1 MFDRILEVLPEIGV
15 AMGQTLTM
23 LLVAIPLAV
32 LLGTPLGV
40 LLYTIGPNGLKHRPR
55 LHRVLDGLV
64 NLIRSF
70 PFLILLIA
78 IIPVTR
84 FIVGTTIGTAA
95 VIVPLTINAIPYFA
109 RFVEQNLSQLG
120 SGVVEAAR
128 SMGASRSQIV
138 RDVLIVEAKPGLVSS
153 ITIMTVSF
161 ISYSAMAG
169 LVGGGGIGDFAI
181 RYGYYRYETA
191 ADDHRHSAD
200 DPPGH
205 HRPAGRILHR
215 PAPGQARSDACAAP
229 AHHPTPTA
237 ERPHDFN
244 TQYPLRRTPPPS
256 ADQRVRDEHVQPHHG
271 RPVAAPRGAAAPLQR
286 TSALDRPG
294 PPARGRQV

>member
-32 LLGTPLGV
+32 LFGTPLGV
-40 LLYTIGPNGLKHRPR
+40 LLYTIGPNGLRHRAK

-64 NLIRSF
+64 NLLRSF

-95 VIVPLTINAIPYFA
+95 VIVPLTLNAIPYFA

-120 SGVVEAAR
+120 GGVVEAAR

-181 RYGYYRYETA
+181 RYGYYRYETPLMITA
-191 ADDHRHSAD
+191 IVLM
-200 DPPGH
+200 
-205 HRPAGRILHR
+205 ILLVTIVQL
-215 PAPGQARSDACAAP
+215 GGSYVAR
-229 AHHPTPTA
+229 
-237 ERPHDFN
+237 R
-244 TQYPLRRTPPPS
+244 
-256 ADQRVRDEHVQPHHG
+256 
-271 RPVAAPRGAAAPLQR
+271 
-286 TSALDRPG
+286 LDKRL
-294 PPARGRQV
+294 

>member
-1 MFDRILEVLPEIGV
+1 MLDRILEVLPEIGV
-15 AMGQTLTM
+15 AMGQTVTM

-40 LLYTIGPNGLKHRPR
+40 LLYTIGPNGLKHKPK
-55 LHRVLDGLV
+55 LHRILDGLV
-64 NLIRSF
+64 NLVRSF

-120 SGVVEAAR
+120 GGVVEAAR
-128 SMGASRSQIV
+128 SMGATRSQIV

-181 RYGYYRYETA
+181 RYGYYRYETPLMITA
-191 ADDHRHSAD
+191 IVLM
-200 DPPGH
+200 
-205 HRPAGRILHR
+205 ILLVTIVQL
-215 PAPGQARSDACAAP
+215 GGSYIAR
-229 AHHPTPTA
+229 
-237 ERPHDFN
+237 R
-244 TQYPLRRTPPPS
+244 
-256 ADQRVRDEHVQPHHG
+256 
-271 RPVAAPRGAAAPLQR
+271 
-286 TSALDRPG
+286 LDKRL
-294 PPARGRQV
+294 

>member
-40 LLYTIGPNGLKHRPR
+40 LLYTIGPNGLKHRPK

-64 NLIRSF
+64 NLLRSF

-95 VIVPLTINAIPYFA
+95 VIVPLTLNAIPYFA

-120 SGVVEAAR
+120 GGVVEAAR

-181 RYGYYRYETA
+181 RYGYYRYETPLMITA
-191 ADDHRHSAD
+191 IVLM
-200 DPPGH
+200 
-205 HRPAGRILHR
+205 ILLVTVVQL
-215 PAPGQARSDACAAP
+215 GGSYVAR
-229 AHHPTPTA
+229 
-237 ERPHDFN
+237 R
-244 TQYPLRRTPPPS
+244 
-256 ADQRVRDEHVQPHHG
+256 
-271 RPVAAPRGAAAPLQR
+271 
-286 TSALDRPG
+286 LDKRL
-294 PPARGRQV
+294 

>member
-1 MFDRILEVLPEIGV
+1 MFERILEVWPEIV
-15 AMGQTLTM
+15 AAMGETLTM

-40 LLYTIGPNGLKHRPR
+40 LLYSIGPNGLKHKPK
-55 LHRVLDGLV
+55 LHRVIDGLV

-78 IIPVTR
+78 IIPLTR
-84 FIVGTTIGTAA
+84 LIVGTTIGTAA

-120 SGVVEAAR
+120 TGVVEAAR
-128 SMGASRSQIV
+128 SMGASRFQIV
-138 RDVLIVEAKPGLVSS
+138 RDVLLVEAKPALVGS

-181 RYGYYRYETA
+181 RYGYYRYETGLMIA
-191 ADDHRHSAD
+191 AIVLMIVLVQIVQIGGSF
-200 DPPGH
+200 
-205 HRPAGRILHR
+205 I
-215 PAPGQARSDACAAP
+215 AR
-229 AHHPTPTA
+229 
-237 ERPHDFN
+237 R
-244 TQYPLRRTPPPS
+244 
-256 ADQRVRDEHVQPHHG
+256 
-271 RPVAAPRGAAAPLQR
+271 
-286 TSALDRPG
+286 LDKRL
-294 PPARGRQV
+294 

>member
-40 LLYTIGPNGLKHRPR
+40 LLYSIGPNGLKHRPK

-64 NLIRSF
+64 NLLRSF

-95 VIVPLTINAIPYFA
+95 VIVPLTLNAIPYFA

-120 SGVVEAAR
+120 GGVVEAAR

-138 RDVLIVEAKPGLVSS
+138 LDVLIVEAKPGLVSS
-153 ITIMTVSF
+153 ITIMT
-161 ISYSAMAG
+161 
-169 LVGGGGIGDFAI
+169 
-181 RYGYYRYETA
+181 
-191 ADDHRHSAD
+191 
-200 DPPGH
+200 
-205 HRPAGRILHR
+205 
-215 PAPGQARSDACAAP
+215 
-229 AHHPTPTA
+229 
-237 ERPHDFN
+237 
-244 TQYPLRRTPPPS
+244 
-256 ADQRVRDEHVQPHHG
+256 
-271 RPVAAPRGAAAPLQR
+271 
-286 TSALDRPG
+286 
-294 PPARGRQV
+294 

>member
-1 MFDRILEVLPEIGV
+1 
-15 AMGQTLTM
+15 MGQTLTM

-55 LHRVLDGLV
+55 LHRILDGLV

-181 RYGYYRYETA
+181 RYGYYRYETPLMITA
-191 ADDHRHSAD
+191 IVLM
-200 DPPGH
+200 
-205 HRPAGRILHR
+205 ILLVTIVQL
-215 PAPGQARSDACAAP
+215 GGSYIAR
-229 AHHPTPTA
+229 
-237 ERPHDFN
+237 R
-244 TQYPLRRTPPPS
+244 
-256 ADQRVRDEHVQPHHG
+256 
-271 RPVAAPRGAAAPLQR
+271 
-286 TSALDRPG
+286 LDKRL
-294 PPARGRQV
+294 

>member
-40 LLYTIGPNGLKHRPR
+40 LLYTIGPNGLKHRPK

-64 NLIRSF
+64 NLVRSF

-181 RYGYYRYETA
+181 RYGYYRYETPLMITA
-191 ADDHRHSAD
+191 IVLM
-200 DPPGH
+200 
-205 HRPAGRILHR
+205 ILLVTIVQL
-215 PAPGQARSDACAAP
+215 GGSYIAR
-229 AHHPTPTA
+229 
-237 ERPHDFN
+237 R
-244 TQYPLRRTPPPS
+244 
-256 ADQRVRDEHVQPHHG
+256 
-271 RPVAAPRGAAAPLQR
+271 
-286 TSALDRPG
+286 LDKRL
-294 PPARGRQV
+294 

>member
-1 MFDRILEVLPEIGV
+1 MLERIIEVWPEIV
-15 AMGQTLTM
+15 AAMGETLTM

-40 LLYTIGPNGLKHRPR
+40 LLYSIGPNGLKHKPK
-55 LHRVLDGLV
+55 LHRVIDGLV

-78 IIPVTR
+78 IIPLTR
-84 FIVGTTIGTAA
+84 LIVGTTIGTAA

-120 SGVVEAAR
+120 TGVVEAAR
-128 SMGASRSQIV
+128 SMGASRLQIV
-138 RDVLIVEAKPGLVSS
+138 RDVLLVEAKPALVGS

-181 RYGYYRYETA
+181 RYGYYRYETGLMIA
-191 ADDHRHSAD
+191 AIVLMIVLVQIVQIGGSF
-200 DPPGH
+200 
-205 HRPAGRILHR
+205 I
-215 PAPGQARSDACAAP
+215 AR
-229 AHHPTPTA
+229 
-237 ERPHDFN
+237 R
-244 TQYPLRRTPPPS
+244 
-256 ADQRVRDEHVQPHHG
+256 
-271 RPVAAPRGAAAPLQR
+271 
-286 TSALDRPG
+286 LDKRL
-294 PPARGRQV
+294 

>member
-1 MFDRILEVLPEIGV
+1 MFDRILEVLPEIGI

-40 LLYTIGPNGLKHRPR
+40 LLYTIGPNGLKHKPK

-64 NLIRSF
+64 NLLRSF

-95 VIVPLTINAIPYFA
+95 VIVPLSINAIPYFA

-120 SGVVEAAR
+120 GGVVEAAR

-138 RDVLIVEAKPGLVSS
+138 RDVLIVEAKPGIVSS

-181 RYGYYRYETA
+181 RYGYYRYETPLMITA
-191 ADDHRHSAD
+191 IVLM
-200 DPPGH
+200 
-205 HRPAGRILHR
+205 ILLVTIVQL
-215 PAPGQARSDACAAP
+215 GGSYIAR
-229 AHHPTPTA
+229 
-237 ERPHDFN
+237 R
-244 TQYPLRRTPPPS
+244 
-256 ADQRVRDEHVQPHHG
+256 
-271 RPVAAPRGAAAPLQR
+271 
-286 TSALDRPG
+286 LDKRL
-294 PPARGRQV
+294 

>member
-1 MFDRILEVLPEIGV
+1 MLDRILEVLPEIGA

-40 LLYTIGPNGLKHRPR
+40 LLYTIGPNGLKHKPR

-64 NLIRSF
+64 NLVRSF

-95 VIVPLTINAIPYFA
+95 VIVPLTLNAIPYFA

-120 SGVVEAAR
+120 GGVVEAAR

-181 RYGYYRYETA
+181 RYGYYRYETPLMITA
-191 ADDHRHSAD
+191 I
-200 DPPGH
+200 
-205 HRPAGRILHR
+205 ILMILLVTVVQLS
-215 PAPGQARSDACAAP
+215 GSYLAR
-229 AHHPTPTA
+229 
-237 ERPHDFN
+237 R
-244 TQYPLRRTPPPS
+244 
-256 ADQRVRDEHVQPHHG
+256 
-271 RPVAAPRGAAAPLQR
+271 
-286 TSALDRPG
+286 LDKRL
-294 PPARGRQV
+294 

>member
-40 LLYTIGPNGLKHRPR
+40 LLYTIGPNGLKHRPK
-55 LHRVLDGLV
+55 LHRILDGLV

-120 SGVVEAAR
+120 GGVVEAAR

-181 RYGYYRYETA
+181 RYGYYRYETPLMITA
-191 ADDHRHSAD
+191 IVLM
-200 DPPGH
+200 
-205 HRPAGRILHR
+205 ILLVTIVQL
-215 PAPGQARSDACAAP
+215 GGSYIAR
-229 AHHPTPTA
+229 
-237 ERPHDFN
+237 R
-244 TQYPLRRTPPPS
+244 
-256 ADQRVRDEHVQPHHG
+256 
-271 RPVAAPRGAAAPLQR
+271 
-286 TSALDRPG
+286 LDKRL
-294 PPARGRQV
+294 

>member
-32 LLGTPLGV
+32 LFGTPLGV
-40 LLYTIGPNGLKHRPR
+40 LLYTIASTVSGTGQSP
-55 LHRVLDGLV
+55 HRVLDGLV
-64 NLIRSF
+64 NLLRSF

-95 VIVPLTINAIPYFA
+95 VIVPLTLNAIPYFA

-120 SGVVEAAR
+120 GGVVEAAR

-181 RYGYYRYETA
+181 RYGYYRYETPLMITA
-191 ADDHRHSAD
+191 IVLM
-200 DPPGH
+200 
-205 HRPAGRILHR
+205 ILLVTIVQL
-215 PAPGQARSDACAAP
+215 GGSYVAR
-229 AHHPTPTA
+229 
-237 ERPHDFN
+237 R
-244 TQYPLRRTPPPS
+244 
-256 ADQRVRDEHVQPHHG
+256 
-271 RPVAAPRGAAAPLQR
+271 
-286 TSALDRPG
+286 LDKRL
-294 PPARGRQV
+294 

>member
-1 MFDRILEVLPEIGV
+1 MFDRILEVLPEIGA

-40 LLYTIGPNGLKHRPR
+40 LLYTIGPNGLKHQPK
-55 LHRVLDGLV
+55 LHRILDGLV
-64 NLIRSF
+64 NLVRSF

-120 SGVVEAAR
+120 GGVVEAAR
-128 SMGASRSQIV
+128 SMGASRAQIV

-181 RYGYYRYETA
+181 RYGYYRYETPLMITA
-191 ADDHRHSAD
+191 
-200 DPPGH
+200 
-205 HRPAGRILHR
+205 ILLMILLVTVVQL
-215 PAPGQARSDACAAP
+215 GGSLIAR
-229 AHHPTPTA
+229 
-237 ERPHDFN
+237 R
-244 TQYPLRRTPPPS
+244 
-256 ADQRVRDEHVQPHHG
+256 
-271 RPVAAPRGAAAPLQR
+271 
-286 TSALDRPG
+286 LDKRL
-294 PPARGRQV
+294 

>member
-1 MFDRILEVLPEIGV
+1 MLERILEVLPEIGA

-23 LLVAIPLAV
+23 LLVAIPAAV

-95 VIVPLTINAIPYFA
+95 VIVPLTLNAIPYFA

-120 SGVVEAAR
+120 GGVVEAAR
-128 SMGASRSQIV
+128 SMGASRNQIV

-181 RYGYYRYETA
+181 RYGYYRYETPLMITA
-191 ADDHRHSAD
+191 I
-200 DPPGH
+200 
-205 HRPAGRILHR
+205 ILMILLVTVVQLS
-215 PAPGQARSDACAAP
+215 GSYLAR
-229 AHHPTPTA
+229 
-237 ERPHDFN
+237 R
-244 TQYPLRRTPPPS
+244 
-256 ADQRVRDEHVQPHHG
+256 
-271 RPVAAPRGAAAPLQR
+271 
-286 TSALDRPG
+286 LDKRL
-294 PPARGRQV
+294 

>member
-40 LLYTIGPNGLKHRPR
+40 LLYTIGPNGLKHRPK
-55 LHRVLDGLV
+55 LHRILDGLV

-120 SGVVEAAR
+120 GGVVEAAR

-181 RYGYYRYETA
+181 RYGYYRYETPLMITA
-191 ADDHRHSAD
+191 IVLM
-200 DPPGH
+200 
-205 HRPAGRILHR
+205 ILLVTLVQL
-215 PAPGQARSDACAAP
+215 GGSYIAR
-229 AHHPTPTA
+229 
-237 ERPHDFN
+237 R
-244 TQYPLRRTPPPS
+244 
-256 ADQRVRDEHVQPHHG
+256 
-271 RPVAAPRGAAAPLQR
+271 
-286 TSALDRPG
+286 LDKRL
-294 PPARGRQV
+294 

>member
-1 MFDRILEVLPEIGV
+1 MLERILSVLPEIGA
-15 AMGQTLTM
+15 AMGQTLAM

-32 LLGTPLGV
+32 LIGTPLGV
-40 LLYTIGPNGLKHRPR
+40 WLYTIGPGGLRHRPR

-64 NLIRSF
+64 NLVRSF

-138 RDVLIVEAKPGLVSS
+138 RDVLLVEARPGLVSS

-181 RYGYYRYETA
+181 RYGYYRYETPLMITA
-191 ADDHRHSAD
+191 I
-200 DPPGH
+200 
-205 HRPAGRILHR
+205 ILMIMLVTLVQFGGSR
-215 PAPGQARSDACAAP
+215 LAR
-229 AHHPTPTA
+229 
-237 ERPHDFN
+237 R
-244 TQYPLRRTPPPS
+244 
-256 ADQRVRDEHVQPHHG
+256 
-271 RPVAAPRGAAAPLQR
+271 
-286 TSALDRPG
+286 LDKRL
-294 PPARGRQV
+294 

>member
-32 LLGTPLGV
+32 LAGTPLGV
-40 LLYTIGPNGLKHRPR
+40 LLYTIGPNGLQHKPK

-84 FIVGTTIGTAA
+84 FIVGTTLGTAA
-95 VIVPLTINAIPYFA
+95 VIVPLTVNAIPYFA

-181 RYGYYRYETA
+181 RYGYYRYET
-191 ADDHRHSAD
+191 
-200 DPPGH
+200 PLM
-205 HRPAGRILHR
+205 IL
-215 PAPGQARSDACAAP
+215 AIVLMILLVTIVQLGGSYIAR
-229 AHHPTPTA
+229 
-237 ERPHDFN
+237 R
-244 TQYPLRRTPPPS
+244 
-256 ADQRVRDEHVQPHHG
+256 
-271 RPVAAPRGAAAPLQR
+271 
-286 TSALDRPG
+286 LDKRL
-294 PPARGRQV
+294 

>member
-40 LLYTIGPNGLKHRPR
+40 LLYTIGPNGLKHRPK

-64 NLIRSF
+64 NLLRSF

-95 VIVPLTINAIPYFA
+95 VIVPLTLNAIPYFA

-120 SGVVEAAR
+120 GGVVEAAR

-181 RYGYYRYETA
+181 RYGYYRYETPLMITA
-191 ADDHRHSAD
+191 IVLM
-200 DPPGH
+200 
-205 HRPAGRILHR
+205 ILLVTIVQL
-215 PAPGQARSDACAAP
+215 GGSYIAR
-229 AHHPTPTA
+229 
-237 ERPHDFN
+237 R
-244 TQYPLRRTPPPS
+244 
-256 ADQRVRDEHVQPHHG
+256 
-271 RPVAAPRGAAAPLQR
+271 
-286 TSALDRPG
+286 LDKRL
-294 PPARGRQV
+294 

>member
-40 LLYTIGPNGLKHRPR
+40 LLYTIGPNGLKHRPK
-55 LHRVLDGLV
+55 LHRILDGLV

-120 SGVVEAAR
+120 GGVVEAAR

-161 ISYSAMAG
+161 ISYSARAG
-169 LVGGGGIGDFAI
+169 LVGGGGIGYFAI
-181 RYGYYRYETA
+181 RFGYYRYETPLMITA
-191 ADDHRHSAD
+191 IVLM
-200 DPPGH
+200 
-205 HRPAGRILHR
+205 ILLVTLVQL
-215 PAPGQARSDACAAP
+215 GGSYIAR
-229 AHHPTPTA
+229 
-237 ERPHDFN
+237 R
-244 TQYPLRRTPPPS
+244 
-256 ADQRVRDEHVQPHHG
+256 
-271 RPVAAPRGAAAPLQR
+271 
-286 TSALDRPG
+286 LDKRL
-294 PPARGRQV
+294 

>member
-1 MFDRILEVLPEIGV
+1 MFDRILEVLPEIAT

-32 LLGTPLGV
+32 LLGTPLGI
-40 LLYTIGPNGLKHRPR
+40 LLYTIGPNGLKHKPK

-64 NLIRSF
+64 NLVRSF

-120 SGVVEAAR
+120 GGVVEAAR

-161 ISYSAMAG
+161 VSYSAMAG

-181 RYGYYRYETA
+181 RYGYYRYETPLMITA
-191 ADDHRHSAD
+191 
-200 DPPGH
+200 
-205 HRPAGRILHR
+205 ILLMILLVTVVQLS
-215 PAPGQARSDACAAP
+215 GSYLAR
-229 AHHPTPTA
+229 
-237 ERPHDFN
+237 R
-244 TQYPLRRTPPPS
+244 
-256 ADQRVRDEHVQPHHG
+256 
-271 RPVAAPRGAAAPLQR
+271 
-286 TSALDRPG
+286 LDKRL
-294 PPARGRQV
+294 

>member
-1 MFDRILEVLPEIGV
+1 MLERILEVLPEIGA

-40 LLYTIGPNGLKHRPR
+40 LLYTIGPNGLKHKPR

-64 NLIRSF
+64 NLVRSF

-95 VIVPLTINAIPYFA
+95 VIVPLTLNAIPYFA

-120 SGVVEAAR
+120 GGVVEAAR

-181 RYGYYRYETA
+181 RYGYYRYETPLMITA
-191 ADDHRHSAD
+191 I
-200 DPPGH
+200 
-205 HRPAGRILHR
+205 ILMILLVTVVQLS
-215 PAPGQARSDACAAP
+215 GSYLAR
-229 AHHPTPTA
+229 
-237 ERPHDFN
+237 R
-244 TQYPLRRTPPPS
+244 
-256 ADQRVRDEHVQPHHG
+256 
-271 RPVAAPRGAAAPLQR
+271 
-286 TSALDRPG
+286 LDKRL
-294 PPARGRQV
+294 

>member
-1 MFDRILEVLPEIGV
+1 MFDRILEVLPEIAV

-40 LLYTIGPNGLKHRPR
+40 LLYTIGPNGLKHKPK

-64 NLIRSF
+64 NLLRSF

-95 VIVPLTINAIPYFA
+95 VIVPLTLNAIPYFA

-120 SGVVEAAR
+120 GGVVEAAR

-181 RYGYYRYETA
+181 RYGYYRYETPLMITA
-191 ADDHRHSAD
+191 IVLM
-200 DPPGH
+200 
-205 HRPAGRILHR
+205 ILLVTIVQL
-215 PAPGQARSDACAAP
+215 GGSYIAR
-229 AHHPTPTA
+229 
-237 ERPHDFN
+237 R
-244 TQYPLRRTPPPS
+244 
-256 ADQRVRDEHVQPHHG
+256 
-271 RPVAAPRGAAAPLQR
+271 
-286 TSALDRPG
+286 LDKRL
-294 PPARGRQV
+294 